1 MAFSG
6 HFFDIKNKGHQ
17 AVSHDGPPCKRSFF
31 LSHSRDVFQ
40 DDAANPI
47 NAVHV
52 DRHRLFGPFHHHDDS
67 VLDIMDFASFRA
79 NTQVFRQIQN
89 SQQAVTILYA

>member
-17 AVSHDGPPCKRSFF
+17 AVSHDGAPCKRSFF

-47 NAVHV
+47 N
-52 DRHRLFGPFHHHDDS
+52 DDI
-67 VLDIMDFASFRA
+67 VAEL
-79 NTQVFRQIQN
+79 
-89 SQQAVTILYA
+89 SQHLTEERREVGSSSAIRMRMRML